1 MSDIGYAGTSVPDML
16 EEFKKSKQI
25 APLIEGGELVEYSA
39 HLVPE
44 GGAAMMPKLY
54 GHGVM
59 IAGDAAGMAINLGYV
74 VRGMDFA
81 IESGRLA
88 AETYIELAAKHDF
101 TPKAMSLYRQK
112 LSHSFVLKE
121 MRKHRLAPK
130 AFGNR
135 NIFTRLPELADEVM
149 KSMFTVDGEHI
160 SGLAPKVIK
169 AVGHYGPARL
179 VKDLLQIICAV

>member
-1 MSDIGYAGTSVPDML
+1 
-16 EEFKKSKQI
+16 
-25 APLIEGGELVEYSA
+25 
-39 HLVPE
+39 
-44 GGAAMMPKLY
+44 
-54 GHGVM
+54 
-59 IAGDAAGMAINLGYV
+59 
-74 VRGMDFA
+74 MDFA